1 MTIPRTTI
9 SRDVLHD
16 ERGVIIGFVVRTM
29 LIFAL
34 LGVIAFD
41 AGQVVVDQ
49 IKAGDVAHTAA
60 LAAAD
65 AYFTTKNEAQAK
77 AAGIAAAAAAD
88 PTVTVISIQVASDGT
103 ATVTVTRP
111 ATTLIVQR
119 VSFLRHFGVQTAT
132 DESGHVA

>member
-1 MTIPRTTI
+1 M

-60 LAAAD
+60 QAAAD
-65 AYFTTKNEAQAK
+65 AYFSTKNVAKAK
-77 AAGIAAAAAAD
+77 AAGMAAAAAAD
-88 PTVTVISIQVASDGT
+88 PTVTVTSIQVASNGT
-103 ATVTVTRP
+103 ATVTVTRL

-119 VSFLRHFGVQTAT
+119 VSFLRHLGLQTAT